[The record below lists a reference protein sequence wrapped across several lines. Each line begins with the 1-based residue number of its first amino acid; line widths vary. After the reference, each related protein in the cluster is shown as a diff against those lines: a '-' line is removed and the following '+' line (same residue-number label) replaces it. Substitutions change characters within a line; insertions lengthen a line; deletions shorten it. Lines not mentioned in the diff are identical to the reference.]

1 MTGMSP
7 TSLARALLAL
17 LASTCLAVPVQ
28 AQDVRARQNIE
39 YRLIPPQP
47 VETGERIEVIDFFW
61 YGCPY
66 CNELQP
72 ALEKWVERK
81 PSDVVL
87 RRIPA
92 ILRDSW
98 APHARIY
105 YTLELLGETE
115 RLHQQVYHGYHV
127 EQLHMSKPDVMEQW
141 AVRNGI
147 DRRRWV
153 DAYFSPEVD
162 ARVARAFQA
171 TKRYDVQG
179 TPSVV
184 VDGQYL
190 TSSSMTPGVR
200 AVVPVIED
208 LIRLARQKRDE
219 K

>member
-1 MTGMSP
+1 MASA
-7 TSLARALLAL
+7 SLSRRLLLLLAVAG
-17 LASTCLAVPVQ
+17 LAGAVQ
-28 AQDVRARQNIE
+28 AQDVRVRQNID
-39 YRLIPPQP
+39 YRLITPQP

-72 ALEKWVERK
+72 ALEDWAKRK
-81 PSDVVL
+81 PADVVL

-98 APHARIY
+98 APHARIF
-105 YTLELLGETE
+105 YTLELLGEAE
-115 RLHQQVYHGYHV
+115 RLHLKVYHSYHV
-127 EQLHMSKPDVMEQW
+127 EELPMSRPDVMEQW

-147 DRRRWV
+147 DRRKWI
-153 DAYFSPEVD
+153 DAYYSPEVD

-184 VDGQYL
+184 VDGQFL

-200 AVVPVIED
+200 AVVPVVED
-208 LIRLARQKRDE
+208 LIRLARQKRGE